1 MAIGMNSSVASN
13 VFFAENSSMMFISFD
28 AAKIF
33 RIVGQFL
40 TESQPI
46 FAATTQIT
54 VEMKKNFEN
63 VVLSDYEKNYS
74 DEGFWKKVKSVAKK
88 AGAEVIFTALKLYY
102 VARSE
107 NTPLWAKTI
116 IYGALGY
123 LILPIDLI
131 ADVIPVVGYV
141 DDLAVMAMA
150 LGTVECF
157 LTDEVIIQAREKLSE
172 WFDDEDCPPVE
183 REYENEDEDDGGY
196 LE

>member
-1 MAIGMNSSVASN
+1 
-13 VFFAENSSMMFISFD
+13 
-28 AAKIF
+28 
-33 RIVGQFL
+33 
-40 TESQPI
+40 
-46 FAATTQIT
+46 
-54 VEMKKNFEN
+54 MKKNFEN
-63 VVLSDYEKNYS
+63 VELSDYEKNYS

-107 NTPLWAKTI
+107 KTPLWAKSI

-123 LILPIDLI
+123 LIIPADLI

-157 LTDEVIIQAREKLSE
+157 LTEDVILQARKKLSE
-172 WFDDEDCPPVE
+172 WFDDYPQETTM
-183 REYENEDEDDGGY
+183 EDEDYDDDSDY

>member
-1 MAIGMNSSVASN
+1 
-13 VFFAENSSMMFISFD
+13 
-28 AAKIF
+28 
-33 RIVGQFL
+33 
-40 TESQPI
+40 
-46 FAATTQIT
+46 
-54 VEMKKNFEN
+54 MKKNFEN
-63 VVLSDYEKNYS
+63 VELSDYEKNYS

-107 NTPLWAKTI
+107 KTPLWAKSI

-123 LILPIDLI
+123 LIIPADLI

-157 LTDEVIIQAREKLSE
+157 LTEDVILQARKKLSE
-172 WFDDEDCPPVE
+172 WFDDNECSQEYDIEDQ
-183 REYENEDEDDGGY
+183 EDENDDDF
-196 LE
+196 LS